1 LCVLTASR
9 HRRLTHLAATVPLW
23 LLAVAIVV
31 ACGGSDAG
39 TEAPATLKGTGS
51 ASAGEDL
58 NLAVEQ
64 DKDPVFWRTIDR
76 FQSLEAGTPYKV
88 VLRVT
93 NGYHEEM
100 LRIVA
105 EKAPAGSRVEFEA
118 VLAAPAGPD
127 DPGSFYVFS
136 LELPEAG
143 PWRLTAFAGEDEA
156 AVDVEAG
163 PATSPAD
170 GVP

>member
-1 LCVLTASR
+1 MLTASR
-9 HRRLTHLAATVPLW
+9 YGRLTRLAATVPLW
-23 LLAVAIVV
+23 LLAVAVLV
-31 ACGGSDAG
+31 ACGGRDAG
-39 TEAPATLKGTGS
+39 TESPATLQATGS
-51 ASAGEDL
+51 AFAEEDL
-58 NLAVEQ
+58 KLAVEQ

-76 FQSLEAGTPYKV
+76 FQSLEAEVAYKV

-93 NGYHEEM
+93 NGYQEET

-105 EKAPAGSRVEFEA
+105 EKDPAGTRVEFEA
-118 VLAAPAGPD
+118 LVAAPAGPD

-136 LELPEAG
+136 LELPEPG